1 MILCFLKPYSLFFIF
16 FAALCIADHS
26 TLLSLKQLTS
36 ALYRLIL
43 TDWSLLMP
51 VFIFCNVFGV
61 WANTNSGLVN
71 LSYFEKPLLELGGFK
86 VFPATWFVVYK
97 KVNSVLIS
105 SSVLFPQASL
115 STAFI
120 WVCFVLKKLF
130 KQKLICWLPKA
141 VTTVYL
147 KAYTSQPQH

>member
-1 MILCFLKPYSLFFIF
+1 MILCFLKPYSIF

-43 TDWSLLMP
+43 TDRSLLMP
-51 VFIFCNVFGV
+51 VFIFCSVFGV
-61 WANTNSGLVN
+61 WANTNSRLVN
-71 LSYFEKPLLELGGFK
+71 LSYFEKSLLELGGFK

-130 KQKLICWLPKA
+130 KQKLICWLPEA

-147 KAYTSQPQH
+147 KAYSSQPQH